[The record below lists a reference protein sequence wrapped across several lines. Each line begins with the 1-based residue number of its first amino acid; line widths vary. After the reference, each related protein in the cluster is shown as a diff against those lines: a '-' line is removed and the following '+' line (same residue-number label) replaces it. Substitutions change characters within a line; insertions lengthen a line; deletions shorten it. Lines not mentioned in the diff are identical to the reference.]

1 MTMYAY
7 ALKSL
12 ALLGCAG
19 AALAL
24 PACVAGK
31 HPAGAD
37 AFRARA
43 VSAYQATIGSRPAP
57 VATQSAR
64 FTFSASRLSAAEPVK
79 YWSALVYPRTVEV
92 DQMSEPGRAVIV
104 FPWETGGINLWMREM
119 RGARF
124 YGECDIAT
132 DPVPAGFTF
141 QPRVQERMTNEAPP
155 QTLRMNFDPTTRK
168 WFFITSQSQIEM
180 PILSI
185 NATDNRLPT
194 GFNWIL
200 QSCTILP
207 FKG

>member
-1 MTMYAY
+1 MAMYAH

-31 HPAGAD
+31 PPAGPD
-37 AFRARA
+37 AFQARA
-43 VSAYQATIGSRPAP
+43 ASAYQAASGSRPARLP
-57 VATQSAR
+57 SRSSR
-64 FTFSASRLSAAEPVK
+64 FTIDASRLSAAEPVK

-92 DQMSEPGRAVIV
+92 DRMSAPGRAEIV
-104 FPWETGGINLWMREM
+104 FPWETGGINVWIRDM

-155 QTLRMNFDPTTRK
+155 QTLRMSFDPTTRK

-180 PILSI
+180 PILSV
-185 NATDNRLPT
+185 NATDNRLPA

-200 QSCTILP
+200 QGCTILP